1 MMHVIGQKDRRIVMM
16 DHENAGLQGLVHDIP
31 LAALANNMLNVRLD
45 LLLALN
51 YVECMDRKPTYAR
64 TSSIR

>member
-1 MMHVIGQKDRRIVMM
+1 M